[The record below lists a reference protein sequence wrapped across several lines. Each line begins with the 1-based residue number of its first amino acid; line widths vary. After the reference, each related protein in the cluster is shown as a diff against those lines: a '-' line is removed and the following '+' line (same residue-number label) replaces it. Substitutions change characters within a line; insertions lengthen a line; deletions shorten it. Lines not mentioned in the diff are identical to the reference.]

1 MTTELCTP
9 ATGNHTTN
17 GIPHG
22 RTSIT
27 PHIVVT
33 RAKEAIGFYTE
44 ALGATAHGITEMGGI
59 LAHAELEFSN
69 GWITLS
75 DPQEAYAMSA
85 PTPESGSHYSLAL
98 YVEDVDAVAAAAE
111 ARGATIREAPTTF
124 VSGDRFASILDPF
137 GVRWSLMCRVEDLSP
152 QESERRVNEWAA
164 SQG

>member
-1 MTTELCTP
+1 MTTELQSP
-9 ATGNHTTN
+9 ATGDYTTN

-27 PHIVVT
+27 PHIVVAP
-33 RAKEAIGFYTE
+33 AKEAIAFYTE
-44 ALGATAHGITEMGGI
+44 VFGATAHGVTEMGGI

-85 PTPESGSHYSLAL
+85 PAPESGSHYSLAL
-98 YVEDVDAVAAAAE
+98 YVDDVDAVAAAAE
-111 ARGATIREAPTTF
+111 ARGATIREPATTF
-124 VSGDRFASILDPF
+124 VSGDRFASLLDPY
-137 GVRWSLMCRVEDLSP
+137 GVRWALMCRVEDLSP
-152 QESERRVNEWAA
+152 QESERRVAEWAA